1 MLKSPILLSV
11 LDIRDC
17 EGKGD
22 GMSCVARLSIKGC
35 LGLLGLK
42 VAPVL
47 SPQPESVTRVEFAT
61 NRKRDVYNHE
71 KI

>member
-1 MLKSPILLSV
+1 
-11 LDIRDC
+11 
-17 EGKGD
+17 
-22 GMSCVARLSIKGC
+22 MSCVARLSIKGC

-42 VAPVL
+42 AAPVL